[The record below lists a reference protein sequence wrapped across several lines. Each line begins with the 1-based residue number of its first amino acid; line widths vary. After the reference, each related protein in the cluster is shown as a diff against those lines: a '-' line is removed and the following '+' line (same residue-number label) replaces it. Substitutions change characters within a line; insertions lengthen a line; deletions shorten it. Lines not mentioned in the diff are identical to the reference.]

1 MAPIE
6 LDGLY
11 SKPTYSKLTYFIRAL
26 FGKSFVNGVDRK
38 NQTGYHPP
46 QIDPIGYLIG
56 DVSRMIRTV
65 YDRRVEP
72 LGLTRAQWRVMTR
85 LNRMKGCTQTEL
97 AIALEIEKPTLGKLI
112 ERLEAKGWVKR
123 QPDLDDARSK
133 IVCLT
138 PAARPVLE
146 EMQSEAEKVVMAI
159 FAGVSQDDAKRLHR
173 TLNNIKSNL
182 SVMLEQKRSVE
193 E

>member
-1 MAPIE
+1 M
-6 LDGLY
+6 
-11 SKPTYSKLTYFIRAL
+11 L

-38 NQTGYHPP
+38 NQTGYRPP

-85 LNRMKGCTQTEL
+85 LNRMKSCTQTEL

-112 ERLEAKGWVKR
+112 ELIEAKAWVKL

-182 SVMLEQKRSVE
+182 SVMLQQTRSVE